1 MEFASEYVLADA
13 EDDVEEIDVTKVE
26 QTTDELLQN
35 APQQQGMPPP
45 PPHMLNAAP
54 MMMPQASILPGN
66 MGVQSFVAPP
76 PPPKPYAPPMPLMQ
90 TKARV
95 KKVNTNVISVDLGSL
110 EKDSQLMTGDPVF
123 CNECK
128 AAFSSFSKIVD
139 GVWNCEFCNAKN
151 QITLEEEEIPKVD
164 TTDYILEPAK
174 EIDADDREESIIFC
188 MDISGSMCVTTE
200 ISGSL
205 KLKGDKTQSYRHLNN
220 ENMDQYMPGQRRD
233 VTYISR
239 LQCVQAAI
247 DQQLEA
253 LAKEHPKAKV
263 GLVCFNNEVKLLGD
277 GTQEPLIIAG
287 DKLYNYDAI
296 LELGKTFKIANCI
309 KESKEVLSKKL
320 YEIEETGSTALGPAV
335 VASLGMAL
343 GKPGGGVKLV
353 IATDGLSNTGIGSLD
368 SLSSEGKTKAAQF
381 YAELGHFAKQN
392 NVSVNVISIRG
403 EEVSLEAIG
412 KLADL
417 TEGNVEIVDPLNIK
431 AQFATILES
440 KLVAT
445 KVSVKLLLHK
455 GLNHV
460 DDESLVVLAD
470 EKKVVKEK
478 DETNNSVNKTIG
490 NVYEDSEVT
499 FEFAVR
505 SREELVKLLG
515 QPESNNSNQANN
527 NKEKDENSAQL
538 PFQVQ
543 ITYTRLNGTKCV
555 RVLTKSKKITTDR
568 AKAEESV
575 DAGVM
580 GAHVYQ
586 QSAKLAQKGDYQGA
600 MFNNWRAQNML
611 TRNANNDE
619 RKQVLHT
626 FTAGSR
632 GFNEQMTKASASP
645 MYKPTTEKKEQDD
658 YAEERNDEAAASIYN
673 FKNAQKNKKLFKKK

>member
-1 MEFASEYVLADA
+1 MNFASDYVLAN
-13 EDDVEEIDVTKVE
+13 EDDDCEEIDVTKVE
-26 QTTDELLQN
+26 HETDQLLAIQDEEM
-35 APQQQGMPPP
+35 PLPPP
-45 PPHMLNAAP
+45 QINAAP
-54 MMMPQASILPGN
+54 MPRRAPVGS
-66 MGVQSFVAPP
+66 VQSIIAPP
-76 PPPKPYAPPMPLMQ
+76 PPPKAYAPPMQ

-95 KKVNTNVISVDLGSL
+95 KKVNTNVVSVDLGSL
-110 EKDSQLMTGDPVF
+110 EKNGQLMTGDPVF
-123 CNECK
+123 CSECK
-128 AAFSSFSKIVD
+128 SVFSSFSKIVD
-139 GVWNCEFCNAKN
+139 GIWNCEFCSAKN
-151 QITLEEEEIPKVD
+151 PITLEEEEIPKED
-164 TTDYILEPAK
+164 TSDYILEPAK

-188 MDISGSMCVTTE
+188 IDISGSMCVTTE

-220 ENMDQYMPGQRRD
+220 ENMDQWMPGQRRD
-233 VTYISR
+233 VTYVSR

-247 DQQLEA
+247 DQQLEV

-277 GTQEPLIIAG
+277 GTQEPLVIAG

-309 KESKEVLSKKL
+309 KESKDVLSKKL
-320 YEIEETGSTALGPAV
+320 YELEETGSTALGPAV
-335 VASLGMAL
+335 VASLGMAV
-343 GKPGGGVKLV
+343 GKPGVGVKLV

-368 SLSSEGKTKAAQF
+368 SLTSEGKTKAAQF
-381 YAELGHFAKQN
+381 YAELGHYAKAN
-392 NVSVNVISIRG
+392 NVSINVISIRG
-403 EEVSLEAIG
+403 EEVSMEAIG
-412 KLADL
+412 QLADL
-417 TEGNVEIVDPLNIK
+417 TEGNVEIVDPLNIRD
-431 AQFATILES
+431 QFATILES
-440 KLVAT
+440 KLVAM

-460 DDESLVVLAD
+460 DDDNLVVLAD
-470 EKKVVKEK
+470 EKKSVKEK
-478 DETNNSVNKTIG
+478 DEANNSVTKTVG

-505 SREELVKLLG
+505 SREELIKLLG
-515 QPESNNSNQANN
+515 QPESSNSNQVNN
-527 NKEKDENSAQL
+527 NNDNEKGEVSAQL

-555 RVLTKSKKITTDR
+555 RVITKSKKITTDR

-611 TRNANNDE
+611 ARNANNEE

-632 GFNEQMTKASASP
+632 GFNDQMYQAQASP
-645 MYKPTTEKKEQDD
+645 MYKPQSEKKEQEAQ
-658 YAEERNDEAAASIYN
+658 YAEERNDEAARSIYN